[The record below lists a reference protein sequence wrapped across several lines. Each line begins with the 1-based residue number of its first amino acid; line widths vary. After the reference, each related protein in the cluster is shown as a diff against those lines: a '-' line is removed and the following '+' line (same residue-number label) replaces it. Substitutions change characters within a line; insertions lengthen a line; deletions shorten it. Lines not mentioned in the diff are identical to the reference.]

1 MPLTKL
7 YVPAALLLLVL
18 SCPLWHVGQSL
29 PMMGKGP
36 MTDSCVSHARTL
48 LENITDALAQ
58 KDLFSAIDCPMQ
70 SVELNMATDTPSVCA
85 PKGSTCT
92 GTTKAEFDQKS
103 CLENIGED
111 LLYYYT
117 FLAAQ
122 PKGLLG
128 LTVQLRTLMEN
139 CFPWSLSTD
148 LASKQAPTDS
158 PSTYDERLRLCKELK
173 GFHVRTITINRVLGY
188 MNSGEHTK

>member
-1 MPLTKL
+1 
-7 YVPAALLLLVL
+7 
-18 SCPLWHVGQSL
+18 
-29 PMMGKGP
+29 MMGKGP

-48 LENITDALAQ
+48 LRNITDVLAQ
-58 KDLFSAIDCPMQ
+58 NDLFTGFDCSKQ
-70 SVELNMATDTPSVCA
+70 SVELNMETDTPSVCA

-111 LLYYYT
+111 LLHYYK

-128 LTVQLRTLMEN
+128 PTVQLRALMEN

-148 LASKQAPTDS
+148 LASKQAPADS
-158 PSTYDERLRLCKELK
+158 LSTFDERLSLCKVLK

>member
-1 MPLTKL
+1 MPITKL
-7 YVPAALLLLVL
+7 YIPAALLLLVL

-36 MTDSCVSHARTL
+36 VTDSCVSHARTL
-48 LENITDALAQ
+48 LLNITDVLAQ
-58 KDLFSAIDCPMQ
+58 DLFNGTECSKRG
-70 SVELNMATDTPSVCA
+70 VELNMATDTPSVCA

-111 LLYYYT
+111 LRHYYK
-117 FLAAQ
+117 FLAAH
-122 PKGLLG
+122 PKGLLE
-128 LTVQLRTLMEN
+128 LTVQLRVLMEN

-158 PSTYDERLRLCKELK
+158 PSTFDERLSLCKVLK
-173 GFHVRTITINRVLGY
+173 GFHVRTITINRALGY